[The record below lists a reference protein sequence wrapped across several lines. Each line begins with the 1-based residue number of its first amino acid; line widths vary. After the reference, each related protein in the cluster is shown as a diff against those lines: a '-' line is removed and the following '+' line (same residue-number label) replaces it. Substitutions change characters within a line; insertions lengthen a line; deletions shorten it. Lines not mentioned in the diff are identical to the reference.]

1 MHIPY
6 YDIQKITEHLGQPL
20 LDDIAAA
27 VRSGWYLNGERTA
40 HFEQEFA
47 DYCGVKRCISV
58 ANGLDAL
65 TLILTAMKIREGWDE
80 HSEVIVPAFTFIAT
94 AEAVSR
100 AGLRPVMCDVSE
112 KDFLLSP
119 SAVREKVTDKTKALL
134 PVHLYG
140 KMCDMTSLETIAK
153 EHGLRIIE
161 DAAQAHG
168 ATLNGKRAGNH
179 GDAAGF
185 SFYPGKNLG
194 ALGDAGAVTTNDE
207 ELAALVR
214 TLANYGATRKYH
226 HDFLGMNS
234 RMDELQAAVLSLK
247 LKTLDQDNDARRLIA
262 ARYTNEI
269 RNSYVTLPYANGSGN
284 VYHVYPI
291 LTKHREKLMKQLE
304 DKGIGTLI
312 HYPLPLHKQPAY
324 KEYATQHFPVAERFA
339 REEVSLPIS
348 PLLTAEEVTYIIE
361 QINVFK
367 P

>member
-1 MHIPY
+1 MRIPY
-6 YDIQKITEHLGQPL
+6 YDIQKITERFGQPL
-20 LDDIAAA
+20 LDEVEAA
-27 VRSGWYLNGERTA
+27 VRSGWYLNGERATR
-40 HFEQEFA
+40 FEQEFA
-47 DYCGVKRCISV
+47 DYCGAKHCVSV

-80 HSEVIVPAFTFIAT
+80 NSEVIVPAFTFIAT

-112 KDFLLSP
+112 EDFLLAP
-119 SAVREKVTDKTKALL
+119 TAVREKITERTKALL

-140 KMCDMTSLETIAK
+140 KMCDMTALAAIAK
-153 EHGLRIIE
+153 QYDLRLIE

-168 ATLNGKRAGNH
+168 ATQNGKRAGNH

-207 ELAALVR
+207 ELATLVR

-234 RMDELQAAVLSLK
+234 RMDEVQAAVLSLK
-247 LKTLDQDNDARRLIA
+247 LKTLDDDNNARRLIA
-262 ARYTNEI
+262 ARYNNEI
-269 RNSYVTLPYANGSGN
+269 KNSYVALPYTNGGDS
-284 VYHVYPI
+284 VFHIFPI
-291 LTKHREKLMKQLE
+291 LTKHRDALMTHLKE
-304 DKGIGTLI
+304 KGIGTLI
-312 HYPLPLHKQPAY
+312 HYPLPIHRQPAY
-324 KEYATQHFPVAERFA
+324 KEHAALHFPNAERFA
-339 REEVSLPIS
+339 EEEVSLPIS
-348 PLLTAEEVTYIIE
+348 PLLTSEEITYIIE
-361 QINVFK
+361 QINAFK